1 VIIIFFFLSR
11 SLIQS
16 FKEWSSG
23 AIKFDAPT
31 MANITN
37 YQFMNNVAGL
47 GGGAITYNATAG
59 MNLCG
64 NTFLNN
70 TAKKKGGALY
80 SFRSYTRSECNIFHN
95 NSVIASGKGGGFYL
109 EQSTLEL
116 SGDDFEK
123 HLLPFVL
130 R

>member
-1 VIIIFFFLSR
+1 MSR

-37 YQFMNNVAGL
+37 YQFMNNDAGL
-47 GGGAITYNATAG
+47 GG
-59 MNLCG
+59 
-64 NTFLNN
+64 
-70 TAKKKGGALY
+70 
-80 SFRSYTRSECNIFHN
+80 

-116 SGDDFEK
+116 GGDDFEK
-123 HLLPFVL
+123 HSLPFVL